1 MAGGNEGEDMDMTV
15 AHVAIEILEIM
26 ITDMIIKIKAQAMMN
41 QKESFQILV
50 EKVKIIR
57 FEGNKDNGMVK
68 NQTMTGIIGITI
80 HNYDVI
86 MMS

>member
-1 MAGGNEGEDMDMTV
+1 MAGGDKGEDMDMTV

-26 ITDMIIKIKAQAMMN
+26 ITDMIIKIKAQAVVN
-41 QKESFQILV
+41 QKESFQILE

-57 FEGNKDNGMVK
+57 FEGNKDNGMVT
-68 NQTMTGIIGITI
+68 NQTVTGIIGITI
-80 HNYDVI
+80 HNYNVI